1 MEMRRLRIKDLVDRR
16 YLGAIRFVDQATQK
30 VVRRPMNIKAPGLK
44 FFTNLSQFQIIS
56 YARGLEMHLNEFK
69 EPPDQPDAE
78 SLEFPLIIQDP
89 LQKYLPRV
97 FTLKLPRK
105 SKPEEERNDFE
116 PIDIPLCPAANSR
129 LSPNWSIIRASV
141 YDLEDMEKE
150 IGVGGALLLIID
162 ENDQLIGSG
171 LSDKRGEALLIIPGI
186 PITNFAREEGPTP
199 DDDELPA
206 DEEELPNGEG
216 EIQPGDGELP
226 SDSALV
232 DELAESELFASGPV
246 VDKETPAKLEIVVAP
261 KNPWPVDLEKL
272 EKMNADSKWQR
283 NFKENPDDELNNQKK
298 LKLKTGETQAIK
310 LFVEIKDNA

>member
-1 MEMRRLRIKDLVDRR
+1 MEMRQLRIKDLVDRR
-16 YLGAIRFVDQATQK
+16 YLGAIRFVDHVTQK
-30 VVRRPMNIKAPGLK
+30 VVRRPMNINAPGLN

-150 IGVGGALLLIID
+150 IGVGGALLRIID

-186 PITNFAREEGPTP
+186 PITNFAREEGPAP
-199 DDDELPA
+199 DD
-206 DEEELPNGEG
+206 EELPVDDE
-216 EIQPGDGELP
+216 ELP
-226 SDSALV
+226 SDSALL
-232 DELAESELFASGPV
+232 DEVAESELLASGPV

-261 KNPWPVDLEKL
+261 GRPWPVDPEEL
-272 EKMNADSKWQR
+272 EKMNADPKWQR
-283 NFKENPDDELNNQKK
+283 NFKEKPDDELNNQKM